1 MVDLFSRYAASL
13 ALLLFIDM
21 LKPIRK
27 MQVLRAG
34 REAVKIRVNKNDEL
48 STGGNDLPSSS
59 TLIFIVLDAPD

>member
-1 MVDLFSRYAASL
+1 MADLFSRYAASL
-13 ALLLFIDM
+13 ALLLFI
-21 LKPIRK
+21 KPIRK